1 VEFVVDKVALEQVLL
16 PVLQFSAVIFIPKR
30 VLVSAERLTTEAWE
44 TFRHSHAVA
53 DIGEALDSNALFL
66 LEE

>member
-16 PVLQFSAVIFIPKR
+16 PALRSPAFSSIPPE
-30 VLVSAERLTTEAWE
+30 LHLSTTVSGNC
-44 TFRHSHAVA
+44 RHSHAVA

-66 LEE
+66 REE